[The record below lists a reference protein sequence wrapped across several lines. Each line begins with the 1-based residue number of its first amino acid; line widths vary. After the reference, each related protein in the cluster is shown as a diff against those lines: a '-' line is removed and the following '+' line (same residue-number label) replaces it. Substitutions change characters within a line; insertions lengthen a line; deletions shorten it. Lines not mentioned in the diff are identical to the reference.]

1 MRYKVQVEVTAAAT
15 AAAAAAAAAAA
26 QCPAACR
33 QGSPAGTRVGV
44 AREEAC
50 TAACSGLV
58 RAVFA
63 RVLASQPCTAA
74 TTAPRTAAH
83 VSSDAQL
90 VTAGEQPGCADLQ
103 RAALPAGEREQQLQ
117 QQLSEAGRENA
128 ALHSRLSEA
137 ERALSCSQASVAALA
152 VDLRTATLAATG
164 FSQAVEANVRLTHAH
179 TSQEVLLL
187 QQLLDTCCAM
197 QQQQQLQQKQ
207 QQQQQQEKQQQQQEE
222 KQQSQQ
228 QRKEQRQQAQQQ
240 QQQQLQRL
248 TLEHA
253 RMKLQLHEA
262 RQRRDVLSDS
272 TSVAGSSAVRAYP
285 ADAAAAGVGQTQPCH
300 TTWGRTPRSAANAA
314 PHVTIALG
322 AHLQAGLQEPNS
334 ADTVQHDSHGS
345 PLGGPAAG
353 DHMAAAAA
361 GTTAT
366 EPAVARR
373 RAAGHVPATPPP
385 GLQAL
390 DPAGDAEQGVPVNT
404 VFLQGLSTATRS
416 VGCHHTAM
424 VVGEQRCTTYNR
436 VQPAPSPASH
446 PHPPTPPVTAA
457 TISGSGSG
465 SSATPPPPPPWR
477 GSAGKTFLSA
487 MYAARRSSLPSAPP
501 SHTLPSSH
509 ASLDPDAPSNND
521 PLRLLPG
528 GISPRSSPRRSSHAM
543 VASVGPGPFVC
554 ASEHRLS
561 PARNRDSAWPARNS
575 GPTETEVMPFDM
587 DPGGVSQAA
596 DQAAERLED
605 CDGSRVGRSSSG
617 PPQHGWTGSA
627 LYSAERGQ
635 GAQASGK
642 RGFGAVVAHA
652 ASVCAR
658 SDRRA
663 ASTDLP
669 AGVWRGGGGGGRS
682 FGGPVRQPAQGLRSS
697 VGDRYL
703 ASDAISEDE
712 ESMPQTTTMAGV
724 ASSQH
729 MPSGTWDPLQL
740 AGASGAGLSEA
751 GGSSRSGSK
760 PGGLT
765 GSVKRKLAR
774 LFSTGRPTRTN
785 SKDF

>member
-50 TAACSGLV
+50 AAACSGLV

-128 ALHSRLSEA
+128 ALHSRLGKDTAWVSA
-137 ERALSCSQASVAALA
+137 RATIDANSLAL
-152 VDLRTATLAATG
+152 VLIDPDG
-164 FSQAVEANVRLTHAH
+164 VRY
-179 TSQEVLLL
+179 
-187 QQLLDTCCAM
+187 
-197 QQQQQLQQKQ
+197 
-207 QQQQQQEKQQQQQEE
+207 
-222 KQQSQQ
+222 
-228 QRKEQRQQAQQQ
+228 
-240 QQQQLQRL
+240 
-248 TLEHA
+248 
-253 RMKLQLHEA
+253 
-262 RQRRDVLSDS
+262 
-272 TSVAGSSAVRAYP
+272 GSA
-285 ADAAAAGVGQTQPCH
+285 
-300 TTWGRTPRSAANAA
+300 
-314 PHVTIALG
+314 IALPVLG
-322 AHLQAGLQEPNS
+322 
-334 ADTVQHDSHGS
+334 DTVTT
-345 PLGGPAAG
+345 GGPAKP
-353 DHMAAAAA
+353 
-361 GTTAT
+361 GTWRVT
-366 EPAVARR
+366 VR
-373 RAAGHVPATPPP
+373 GV
-385 GLQAL
+385 GSVSGVAL
-390 DPAGDAEQGVPVNT
+390 DPAGVTNGYGAPGT
-404 VFLQGLSTATRS
+404 ITG
-416 VGCHHTAM
+416 
-424 VVGEQRCTTYNR
+424 TTYNR

-712 ESMPQTTTMAGV
+712 ESMPQTDDDGGGCLVTAHAFRDMGPSAAGWGV
-724 ASSQH
+724 RGWTVGGWRVVQVWIQARRADGQRETQARASFLDRQAD
-729 MPSGTWDPLQL
+729 TDELQGFL
-740 AGASGAGLSEA
+740 
-751 GGSSRSGSK
+751 
-760 PGGLT
+760 
-765 GSVKRKLAR
+765 
-774 LFSTGRPTRTN
+774 RPTRT
-785 SKDF
+785 DFGELW